1 MTFETF
7 KYNVTNWA
15 EERKIYSEGTTEGQI
30 KKLREEAEEVEDAYK
45 NKSVNDL
52 MLEIGDCYV
61 TLHNLCKIAKV
72 LPEGCMEKAWHKI
85 KNRKGEMRNGIF
97 VKEEDLNK

>member
-7 KYNVTNWA
+7 KYNVTRWA
-15 EERKIYSEGTTEGQI
+15 EERKIYSEGTVKGQI
-30 KKLREEAEEVEDAYK
+30 LKLKEEAKEVEDAYHGSYD
-45 NKSVNDL
+45 NF

-61 TLHNLCKIAKV
+61 TLHNLCKISG
-72 LPEGCMEKAWHKI
+72 LEPEDCMRKAWNKI
-85 KNRKGEMRNGIF
+85 KERKGEMRNGTF